1 MSVKISATIITYN
14 EERKLE
20 ACLQSLAGVADE
32 IVVVDSLSTDGT
44 KAICDRHPVR
54 FVSHAFEGYV
64 AQKNFAAGQATHDHV
79 LSLDA
84 DERLSPELRA
94 SILAVKDRWD
104 DCDGY
109 AFNRANYYCGKWLR
123 HAWYPDRKIRLWDRR
138 KGSWGGTDPHD
149 RVVLPRERVARLQGD
164 LVHEAYLTVDEH
176 LQQIH
181 RFAEVAARARY
192 ARGERPSLLLH
203 VLLGPIV
210 KFLRCY
216 VWRRGFLDG
225 HYGFVYS
232 AAAAS
237 LNFAKYL
244 RLYEYRRRGLPGE
257 PPRAGG
263 RSTGGLTSRPS

>member
-1 MSVKISATIITYN
+1 MSEPVKISATIITYN

-20 ACLQSLAGVADE
+20 ACLRSLEGVADE

-44 KAICDRHPVR
+44 RAVCDRFPVR
-54 FVSHAFEGYV
+54 FVPHAFEGYV
-64 AQKNFAAGQATHDHV
+64 AQKNFAAAQATHDHV

-94 SILAVKDRWD
+94 SILAVKERWG

-123 HAWYPDRKIRLWDRR
+123 HSWYPDRKIRLWDRR

-164 LVHEAYLTVDEH
+164 LLHEAYLTVDEH
-176 LQQIH
+176 LRQLHKFGEI
-181 RFAEVAARARY
+181 AARAKH
-192 ARGERPSLLLH
+192 ARGQRPNLLVH
-203 VLLGPIV
+203 VLLAPAFA
-210 KFLRCY
+210 FLRQY
-216 VWRRGFLDG
+216 VLRLGFLDG
-225 HYGFVYS
+225 YYGFVYC

-237 LNFAKYL
+237 LSFFKYL
-244 RLYEYRRRGLPGE
+244 RLYEYQRRGLPE
-257 PPRAGG
+257 
-263 RSTGGLTSRPS
+263 SIHQQ